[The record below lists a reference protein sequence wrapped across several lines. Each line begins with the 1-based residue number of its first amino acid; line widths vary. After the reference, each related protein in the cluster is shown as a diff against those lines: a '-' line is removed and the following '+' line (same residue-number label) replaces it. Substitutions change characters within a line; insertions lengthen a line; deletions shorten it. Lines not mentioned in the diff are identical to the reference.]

1 MLVNVP
7 GTKYLLTM
15 PIQKCVLNILLHST
29 NTSYTYGFT
38 TVIADFF
45 FAILYIS
52 DILRRPKK
60 FQNNVPVFVTLIEGQ
75 IILPKSK

>member
-29 NTSYTYGFT
+29 NTPYTYGFT

-45 FAILYIS
+45 CNIVHFRYSEKTPKIS
-52 DILRRPKK
+52 KQCPSICD
-60 FQNNVPVFVTLIEGQ
+60 FD
-75 IILPKSK
+75 